1 MGKKKFNLG
10 TVEVNNKDRYVYKF
24 VKCCCSENYTY
35 DYLTKDLRINNGFNN
50 ILCQIY
56 AVIRLIVPEG
66 AIIVTPTTQSC
77 NDYYNHVY
85 NRCTKHR
92 TDKLIFDRVIS
103 YFYIDNSLIRNP
115 NDRYIRLYSKDINKL
130 LKEYNINKNQI
141 KYYSMHSS
149 PVNYRPN
156 IIIKPFEKLDCDT
169 SIECSFG
176 LHFFFNM
183 KDLNTYVHLMMCR

>member
-1 MGKKKFNLG
+1 MSKKKFDFG
-10 TVEVNNKDRYVYKF
+10 TVEINDKDRYVYKF

-56 AVIRLIVPEG
+56 AIIRLIVPEG
-66 AIIVTPTTQSC
+66 AIIVTPYC
-77 NDYYNHVY
+77 KYHNKCV
-85 NRCTKHR
+85 KHR
-92 TDKLIFDRVIS
+92 TNTLIFDKVIS
-103 YFYIDNSLIRNP
+103 YFYINNSLICSN

-130 LKEYNINKNQI
+130 LKEQNINKNQI
-141 KYYSMHSS
+141 KYYSMFSS

-156 IIIKPFEKLDCDT
+156 IIIKPFEKLDCDI

-183 KDLNTYVHLMMCR
+183 EELNKYIYSMMCR